1 MHKALKYLKPYW
13 LAVVAVFALVFG
25 QVQCELALPDYMSN
39 IVTYGIQYSGVTDPV
54 PDALSKE
61 TYDHMQYF
69 MSKDEI
75 ATLKDSY
82 EQSDQATIN
91 GKEYATNS
99 EVYVRKE
106 NADASLADA
115 IKIPFLTVQM
125 FSSEETA
132 SEIGI
137 TNPDQIWLML
147 EQNPEAANTVLAKAN
162 EMMANY
168 TEENISSAQIMLLKN
183 EYQSIG
189 IPLESLQNAYI
200 LKEGGIMLAIAL
212 LGSVCAISAA
222 FLSAK
227 VATGAAR
234 SLRRDVFAKVES
246 FSSEEFTRFSTA
258 SLITRTTNDV
268 QQVQMILTMMLRIVL
283 FAPMMGLTAFL
294 KVLAYP
300 ELTGILGWTI
310 LLMIVCMFVVFCIA
324 MPRFRKS
331 QKLVDRLNLVTRE
344 QLSGML
350 VIRAFNNEDKEEKRF
365 DQVNTDITKLN
376 IFLNRLMTVISPL
389 MTFLMSAVSILI
401 IWIGSQSIDA
411 GTMQIGDMMA
421 FLQYSTQVLMSFIIV
436 AAIFIMIPRASVS
449 ADRIFEILE
458 TKPTIEDPKEPKT
471 IAPGNHTVAFNH
483 VYFRYPHAE
492 NDVLED
498 INFTAEPGETVAF
511 IGSTGSGKST
521 LINLLPRF
529 FDVTKGSITLNG
541 VDIRDLKQHDL
552 RDRIGYIPQKGVLF
566 SGTIESNLRYANE
579 YAENDVIDNALTV
592 SQSKEFVEAMPK
604 GIQEPIAEGG
614 TNVSGGQKQRLSIAR
629 ALTKEANIYIF
640 DDTFSALDYAT
651 DAKLRSALQKM
662 IQKTHSTIFIVAQR
676 ISTIRHADKIIVL
689 DDGHVAGMGTH
700 DELMQ
705 NCSVYQEIAR
715 SQLNEEEL
723 AK

>member
-421 FLQYSTQVLMSFIIV
+421 FLQYSTQVLMSFMIV

-492 NDVLED
+492 KDVLED

>member
-350 VIRAFNNEDKEEKRF
+350 VIRAFKNQDKEEKRF

-421 FLQYSTQVLMSFIIV
+421 FLQYSTQVLMSFMIV

-492 NDVLED
+492 KDVLED

-529 FDVTKGSITLNG
+529 FDVTKGSITLDG

-579 YAENDVIDNALTV
+579 YAEDDVIDNALTV

>member
-39 IVTYGIQYSGVTDPV
+39 IVTYGIQYSGVTAPV

-234 SLRRDVFAKVES
+234 SLRRDVFGKVES

-421 FLQYSTQVLMSFIIV
+421 FLQYSTQVLMSFMIV

-492 NDVLED
+492 KDVLED

-529 FDVTKGSITLNG
+529 FDVTKGSITLDG

-579 YAENDVIDNALTV
+579 YAEDDVIDNALTV

>member
-421 FLQYSTQVLMSFIIV
+421 FLQYSTQVLMSFMIV

-492 NDVLED
+492 KDVLED

-529 FDVTKGSITLNG
+529 FDVTKGSITLDG

-579 YAENDVIDNALTV
+579 YAEDDVIDNALTV